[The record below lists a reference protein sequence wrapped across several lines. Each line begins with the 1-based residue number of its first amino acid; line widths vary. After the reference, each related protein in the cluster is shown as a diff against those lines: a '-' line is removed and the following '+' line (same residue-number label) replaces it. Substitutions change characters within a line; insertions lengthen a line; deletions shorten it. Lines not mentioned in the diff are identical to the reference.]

1 MKITELFI
9 HMNIVIEVHVSLLQ
23 TWRLSEKII
32 LFLFKST
39 GTAPPGFFS
48 IEITKN

>member
-1 MKITELFI
+1 MKITEIFI
-9 HMNIVIEVHVSLLQ
+9 HMNIEVTLLQ

-39 GTAPPGFFS
+39 GTATPGFFS

>member
-1 MKITELFI
+1 MKITEIFI
-9 HMNIVIEVHVSLLQ
+9 HMNIVIEVTILQ

-39 GTAPPGFFS
+39 GTATPGFFL